1 MTYNY
6 KMKST
11 NPDELSTG
19 GLTGS
24 RYLVE
29 GTIIVLTEE
38 QHNHVLDGYPIIFE
52 EDDYT
57 ILPEDLILIDTNT
70 DDTDD
75 GSTWSNTRTTTYTL
89 AEHLG
94 EQLRSRYAFIDRP
107 TNGLSNVIMDT
118 YLPRYLYKHKMAT
131 DIFDREPIP
140 STAVSISP
148 LTAKILGTKQMEL
161 EQMIKILGYQ
171 RKDIK
176 RLMLAVKTRDLN
188 FVFVG
193 TGGTGINTAHWLS
206 EMARLVSIP
215 HLFRRVYVYE
225 RENTEVS
232 NLLRFPIDPSTIN
245 GSSTKKT
252 NIIKKYVHHLSKL
265 EPEYSHNYIANDSTY
280 YPYSIFDMHINDMH
294 ISDESNVTYQTKENT
309 ILYGAPDLETRQ
321 NLSACGSFISATHA
335 DTGCFM
341 YLNPKQDLS
350 IQVESYGMIQLSQ
363 FFMNQLRMAIQLLEI
378 LSDSELDLTEQDKE
392 LFRYSFDGNKLLSTD
407 RQYNFQISE
416 QVNMLTEEES
426 ANF

>member
-11 NPDELSTG
+11 NPAELLTTG
-19 GLTGS
+19 LARS

-38 QHNHVLDGYPIIFE
+38 QHNGVLDGYNIAVEDGYII
-52 EDDYT
+52 T
-57 ILPEDLILIDTNT
+57 AEDLVLIDTNTDDT

-131 DIFDREPIP
+131 DIFSREPIP

-161 EQMIKILGYQ
+161 EQMIRILGYQ

-176 RLMLAVKTRDLN
+176 RLMLAVKARDLN

-193 TGGTGINTAHWLS
+193 AGGTGINTAHWLS

-215 HLFRRVYVYE
+215 YLFKRVHVYE
-225 RENTEVS
+225 EEDTEVS

-245 GSSTKKT
+245 GSSTEKT
-252 NIIKKYVHHLSKL
+252 NIIKKYVRHLSKL
-265 EPEYSHNYIANDSTY
+265 EPEYSSYYIASTNKY
-280 YPYSIFDMHINDMH
+280 HPHNIFDTHID
-294 ISDESNVTYQTKENT
+294 DDSNVTYQTKQNT

-321 NLSACGSFISATHA
+321 DLSTCGSFISATHA

-378 LSDSELDLTEQDKE
+378 LSDSELDLSEQDKE
-392 LFRYSFDGNKLLSTD
+392 LFKYSFDGNKLLSTD

-416 QVNMLTEEES
+416 QVDMLTEEES